1 MKQLKI
7 LKIVN
12 VLLFIDFLFV
22 LTSVLFYK
30 IIPGNLNGSELMA
43 NMHGLSGMIFG
54 LLVLV
59 HLILNF
65 KWVKMNYFTPK
76 KK

>member
-1 MKQLKI
+1 MKQIKI

-12 VLLFIDFLFV
+12 MLLFLDFLIV

-30 IIPGNLNGSELMA
+30 IIPGNLNGSEMMA
-43 NMHGLSGMIFG
+43 EMHETSGMIFG
-54 LLVLV
+54 ILVLV
-59 HLILNF
+59 HLTLNF